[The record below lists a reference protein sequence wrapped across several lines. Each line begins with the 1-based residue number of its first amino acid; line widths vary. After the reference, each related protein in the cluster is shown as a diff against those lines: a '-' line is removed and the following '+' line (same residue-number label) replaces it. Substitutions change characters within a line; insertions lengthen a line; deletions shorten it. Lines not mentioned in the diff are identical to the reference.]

1 MMLCLLL
8 LAFYLVDADRP
19 ILGSVLF
26 AVTALTKMQ
35 ALYFTPV
42 LFVVLLYRHKLEK
55 ALLGVLAAL
64 ATGVAAFVPFIIGS
78 ARRPGLGSAADPLRG
93 VFRGAW
99 QISLC
104 GPEYL

>member
-64 ATGVAAFVPFIIGS
+64 ATGWPPSFPLSSAAP
-78 ARRPGLGSAADPLRG
+78 APGLGSAADPLRG

>member
-78 ARRPGLGSAADPLRG
+78 AGAGAGSAADPLEC
-93 VFRGAW
+93 
-99 QISLC
+99 ISGGL
-104 GPEYL
+104 GKYPMWP